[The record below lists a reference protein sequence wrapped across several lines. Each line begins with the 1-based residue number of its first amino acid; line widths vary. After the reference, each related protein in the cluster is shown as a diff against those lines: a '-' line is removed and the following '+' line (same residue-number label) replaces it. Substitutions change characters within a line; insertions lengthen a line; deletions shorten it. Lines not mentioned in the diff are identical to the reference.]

1 MLTLP
6 KHNRYDYSIIGERN
20 DYAWPGGKRLAFCL
34 TTNIEV
40 YAYRRGTGWDP
51 AKKGEPQQQRN
62 YSWRDYGNRV
72 GIWRLFD
79 LFEQLNL
86 PAAHNIN
93 SLLYEYHPQICERIR
108 KRGDEVVGHGR
119 TNAERQGDLWELD
132 ERRLIDDVT
141 QEITRREGHPPTGW
155 MGPAASESNVT
166 PDLLKE
172 AGYRYVMDWPADDQ
186 PFWLQTRAGPIL
198 SVPYPAELNDSA
210 AIIHRD
216 GTARDFADMIVDGFD
231 EMIEQCRAQPLVMTI
246 SLHPFV
252 MGQPFRLPAL
262 RRALTHCVEH
272 RNRDR
277 VWWTTPGAVADA
289 CYALPA
295 GTIPG
300 EAAGDR
306 ALSGRAT
313 TPPHRGV
320 AAGNGVTRTAYS
332 FLIRRL
338 RRSIDADA
346 ARPDRGGPLLGFA
359 RHEFLQVIRRP
370 AVGRDNR
377 HADLLQ
383 PFLYRG
389 CVHGRNRRIVELLDH
404 RRGRALGQEE
414 AAPEIRIEIDEALF
428 VRAWE
433 IRQDRRA
440 ITRQD
445 RNRLHRLAFDLRLAG
460 RCERAEIIDPAGNEI
475 LHRGRRTAIGDVGDV
490 DTHRGVEL
498 RAGQMGSRPDSGRP
512 VLHLSLVGFRVS
524 DEPLQ
529 IVGRQFVARDQQQ
542 RLLHH

>member
-6 KHNRYDYSIIGERN
+6 KHNRYEYSIIGERN
-20 DYAWPGGKRLAFCL
+20 DYSWPGGKRLAFCL

-306 ALSGRAT
+306 A
-313 TPPHRGV
+313 
-320 AAGNGVTRTAYS
+320 
-332 FLIRRL
+332 
-338 RRSIDADA
+338 
-346 ARPDRGGPLLGFA
+346 
-359 RHEFLQVIRRP
+359 
-370 AVGRDNR
+370 
-377 HADLLQ
+377 
-383 PFLYRG
+383 
-389 CVHGRNRRIVELLDH
+389 
-404 RRGRALGQEE
+404 
-414 AAPEIRIEIDEALF
+414 
-428 VRAWE
+428 
-433 IRQDRRA
+433 
-440 ITRQD
+440 
-445 RNRLHRLAFDLRLAG
+445 
-460 RCERAEIIDPAGNEI
+460 
-475 LHRGRRTAIGDVGDV
+475 
-490 DTHRGVEL
+490 
-498 RAGQMGSRPDSGRP
+498 
-512 VLHLSLVGFRVS
+512 
-524 DEPLQ
+524 
-529 IVGRQFVARDQQQ
+529 
-542 RLLHH
+542 